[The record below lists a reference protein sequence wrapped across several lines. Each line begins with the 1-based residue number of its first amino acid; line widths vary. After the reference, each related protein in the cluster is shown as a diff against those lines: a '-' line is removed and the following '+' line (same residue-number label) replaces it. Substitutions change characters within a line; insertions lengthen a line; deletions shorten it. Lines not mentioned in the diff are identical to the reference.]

1 MPLVC
6 SGGRTAVG
14 GAAVGAARGHF
25 KDRLQVLHA
34 LRVVQV
40 RRDLGAEIDELAL
53 QLLVPRVGDQLPV
66 ERGEHHLM
74 RLHFATDVCLL
85 ESITRQLR
93 ELGTVV
99 LSLCRATSGR
109 LLRRGGE
116 GRELPVEGDVVHIHA
131 LRELPHG
138 SRRELPLDGVGG
150 PLLGPVEVQDLLD
163 DLGVIELPGRRSAWV
178 RPGLPG
184 RPE

>member
-1 MPLVC
+1 
-6 SGGRTAVG
+6 
-14 GAAVGAARGHF
+14 
-25 KDRLQVLHA
+25 
-34 LRVVQV
+34 
-40 RRDLGAEIDELAL
+40 
-53 QLLVPRVGDQLPV
+53 
-66 ERGEHHLM
+66 M
-74 RLHFATDVCLL
+74 RLPFATDVCLL

-184 RPE
+184 RPELNSECGECNRTELRDGASLPSDSVHDISSKSE